1 MRETCEL
8 STLAGEYANQA
19 NWSTGIRPVHS
30 FPENQILT
38 FLWRIGNQE
47 RARTAADYFA
57 SSVVSTG
64 RHRVAL
70 VGAKF
75 TTRGTKTEIIPGR
88 NAKWNTKFPE
98 FPNFQKKGQPREAD
112 QNFQN
117 EFPKTFCSI
126 RFWTGNSGNFG
137 RMEFTLNLLF
147 ILVTEVAVGGNDNSL
162 QIFLK

>member
-1 MRETCEL
+1 MIYTWPTQTPFSCDERNLRTQYSRGRVCKLGEL
-8 STLAGEYANQA
+8 IHRNSE
-19 NWSTGIRPVHS
+19 RPVHS

-47 RARTAADYFA
+47 RAGTAADYFA

-75 TTRGTKTEIIPGR
+75 TTRGTKAEIIPGR

-137 RMEFTLNLLF
+137 RMELARG
-147 ILVTEVAVGGNDNSL
+147 IYP
-162 QIFLK
+162 